1 MRNDPRLWASYRV
14 EDYEVRVLS
23 AEERD
28 LGVLDGVTGGSITVS
43 TDARIKRA
51 GKLSVVS
58 DKPPEWWGT
67 KLLHVFVTVNGLR
80 WPLGLFIPTSPQ
92 EEYTGE
98 AVEYEIELHDK
109 LLIPDQDAVVS
120 AYSIPAGTELI
131 PHVVKM
137 LKDMGQTRLAIEPFV
152 SRPDETG
159 HVWTTGKNS
168 RPLTWDAGE
177 SKLTIINDI
186 LDYCG
191 YFSLTCDPNGVYV
204 AEHYR
209 VPAEREVSW
218 EFTEGRNAIHA
229 KRWTFEQDLANIPN
243 RIVYT
248 TQEAQTE
255 DGKELP
261 SLTSLWENRDPGSPY
276 SYQSRGRWISEVKT
290 DVEAA
295 DQATLD
301 AKVKRRA
308 ANAQNPMAKV
318 VISSAILPV
327 ALNDIARFRSGAKD
341 MHMSIRKFD
350 MELRAGELMEVTL
363 RKVNKG
369 GDDK

>member
-1 MRNDPRLWASYRV
+1 MSNNADPRLWEAYRV

-28 LGVLDGVTGGSITVS
+28 LGVLDGVTGGTITVS

-67 KLLHVFVTVNGLR
+67 KLLHVFVTVNGVK

-120 AYSIPAGTELI
+120 AYSVAPGTELI
-131 PHVVKM
+131 PHVVGM
-137 LKDMGQTRLAIEPFV
+137 LREMGQNNLAIEPFV
-152 SRPDETG
+152 PRPDESG
-159 HVWTTGKNS
+159 RLWTTGRNS

-218 EFTEGRNAIHA
+218 EFVEGQNSVHT
-229 KRWTFEQDLANIPN
+229 KRWTFEQDLASIPN
-243 RIVYT
+243 RIVYS
-248 TQEAQTE
+248 TQEADNGQ
-255 DGKELP
+255 GKTAP
-261 SLTSLWENRDPGSPY
+261 SLTSSWENTDPASPY
-276 SYQSRGRWISEVKT
+276 SFPSRGRWISEVKT
-290 DVEAA
+290 DAEAA

-301 AKVKRRA
+301 AMVQRRA
-308 ANAQNPMAKV
+308 ANAQDPMAKV
-318 VISSAILPV
+318 EISSAILPV
-327 ALNDIARFRSGAKD
+327 ALNEVVRFKSGPKD
-341 MHMSIRKFD
+341 MFMSIRKFD
-350 MELRAGELMEVTL
+350 MTLRAGELMQVTL
-363 RKVNKG
+363 RKVNR
-369 GDDK
+369 